1 MTTIRDTTISPEMPA
16 GCKPKLAGEKACK
29 KIPLT
34 TENPLISPSVV
45 LYLYKTG
52 PVGQVVKT
60 SPSHG
65 GNRGSTPL
73 RDTNERIARNGD
85 SFYISTYLQAF
96 EQLICYLKKSRF
108 VSK

>member
-73 RDTNERIARNGD
+73 RDTNFKNRLSN
-85 SFYISTYLQAF
+85 F
-96 EQLICYLKKSRF
+96 EGLFLILLKRRGVEGTTRKMS
-108 VSK
+108 